1 MMQVLDILTWWK
13 FKYGTY
19 SINSY
24 ISPPLSSTKGEVALA
39 ILKYMQVFI
48 TWSYIFITTYKHKS
62 IARFLGSI
70 MAIQHLLHVQDCT
83 CFSLHVLTSKSFL
96 PFVYV
101 EKKGEID
108 GQKIL
113 IIIQANLQNHVMI
126 SRKFK
131 KDMIHSI
138 NPFNRAKKLY
148 NQGSWLKY
156 INIIDQVMIHDSS

>member
-1 MMQVLDILTWWK
+1 MQVLDILTWWK

-96 PFVYV
+96 PFVFV
-101 EKKGEID
+101 EKKGRV
-108 GQKIL
+108 
-113 IIIQANLQNHVMI
+113 QASQHLPWASNLSPPMSLPKRRRGTNDLD
-126 SRKFK
+126 F
-131 KDMIHSI
+131 
-138 NPFNRAKKLY
+138 
-148 NQGSWLKY
+148 Y
-156 INIIDQVMIHDSS
+156 INY